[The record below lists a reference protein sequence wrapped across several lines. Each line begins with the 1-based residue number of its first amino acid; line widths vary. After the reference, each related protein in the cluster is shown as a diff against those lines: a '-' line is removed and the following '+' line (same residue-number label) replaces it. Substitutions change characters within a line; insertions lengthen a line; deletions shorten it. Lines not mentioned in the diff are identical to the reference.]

1 MNFHTC
7 LQLFQEFSE
16 SVCRG
21 CVNYEGAERI
31 DGILENARKMKRAYA
46 LVDRVAGSSSRPGST
61 NREINFPN
69 NGNGIDRYLNVS
81 AVIRSLADCIF
92 VSSQGHSS
100 SPGITNGLKRP
111 AEDLQGPPQRKMAAT
126 ELMIGVN
133 NINGVRGLSSSS
145 GAGTS
150 LADVKKSLNRGGS
163 FDNKAVPG
171 TEILYTLERFPDI
184 YFIKLLLFPSSIYK
198 SLPLK

>member
-1 MNFHTC
+1 
-7 LQLFQEFSE
+7 
-16 SVCRG
+16 
-21 CVNYEGAERI
+21 
-31 DGILENARKMKRAYA
+31 
-46 LVDRVAGSSSRPGST
+46 
-61 NREINFPN
+61 
-69 NGNGIDRYLNVS
+69 
-81 AVIRSLADCIF
+81 
-92 VSSQGHSS
+92 
-100 SPGITNGLKRP
+100 
-111 AEDLQGPPQRKMAAT
+111 MAAT

-171 TEILYTLERFPDI
+171 TEIQYTLERFPDI
-184 YFIKLLLFPSSIYK
+184 YFIKLILFPSSIYK